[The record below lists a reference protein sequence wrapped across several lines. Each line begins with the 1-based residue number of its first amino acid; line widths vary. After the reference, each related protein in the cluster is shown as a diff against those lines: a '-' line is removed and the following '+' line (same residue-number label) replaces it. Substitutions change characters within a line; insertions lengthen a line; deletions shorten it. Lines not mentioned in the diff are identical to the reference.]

1 MSTIAFWTDSPA
13 TFKSQLTHLI
23 KSSKTT
29 LSPAL
34 RDSCISRQHAFRVMH
49 AKGFVPK
56 VHWLHIFHDM
66 IEKTMEV
73 FMDDFSVFGDSF
85 SSCLSHLDKMLQRFG
100 APLVQSYGI
109 TEPILC
115 NDQFAKGHVSNR
127 SHHRLLHRIA
137 RIMKNSRACI
147 FIKSFTSSASFW
159 ESNLNEEVADTIVE
173 SLSPPPIP
181 VADSDSLME
190 EIDLFLASD
199 YSIPPGIES
208 NYYDFE
214 GDILFLKNLLNDD
227 SPEVKSD
234 HESDQSEMITFSP
247 ENDPLHY
254 RFTGGI
260 IPNLPRI
267 ARDHEEYLNMMTL
280 LYEISNSQENLHAN
294 PSSIIDSLPTFPIE
308 ESSPDQEEID
318 LLLVP
323 DDLTPPGVENDSED
337 EDVSTF
343 LPDEESFSLN
353 NYDDPCLPRPPP
365 EPSDICLSFEPK
377 TTIKKDFVRLNE
389 DFNQGGRILSQN
401 VKEDDSFTFIIW
413 KFFSF
418 LTFLKDSPLLLS
430 LKSEDTIFDPGISTF
445 HFLSKAGCISSGWNF
460 HMFIQ
465 TFMKARL
472 RFSLP
477 FASPR
482 TT

>member
-1 MSTIAFWTDSPA
+1 M
-13 TFKSQLTHLI
+13 TFSN
-23 KSSKTT
+23 
-29 LSPAL
+29 
-34 RDSCISRQHAFRVMH
+34 
-49 AKGFVPK
+49 
-56 VHWLHIFHDM
+56 
-66 IEKTMEV
+66 
-73 FMDDFSVFGDSF
+73 
-85 SSCLSHLDKMLQRFG
+85 
-100 APLVQSYGI
+100 PLFD
-109 TEPILC
+109 C
-115 NDQFAKGHVSNR
+115 NDD
-127 SHHRLLHRIA
+127 
-137 RIMKNSRACI
+137 
-147 FIKSFTSSASFW
+147 FTSSDDKSL
-159 ESNLNEEVADTIVE
+159 SNKDFPMKNFKIYSNPLLDEEFFGELAYINPIPPGIEETDFDLKDEIRLVENLLNDTSSPQPPKDLNAKVTDTIIE

-181 VADSDSLME
+181 VENSDSLME
-190 EIDLFLASD
+190 EIDLFLDSD

-208 NYYDFE
+208 NYYDSE

-280 LYEISNSQENLHAN
+280 LCEISNSQENLHAN
-294 PSSIIDSLPTFPIE
+294 PI
-308 ESSPDQEEID
+308 
-318 LLLVP
+318 P
-323 DDLTPPGVENDSED
+323 DDLTPPGVKNDSEY

-343 LPDEESFSLN
+343 LPDDELFSLN
-353 NYDDPCLPRPPP
+353 NSDDPSLPHPPP
-365 EPSDICLSFEPK
+365 EPPDICLSFEPK
-377 TTIKKDFVRLNE
+377 TAIKKDFVKLNE

-401 VKEDDSFTFIIW
+401 VEEYDSFTFIIW

-430 LKSEDTIFDPGISTF
+430 LRSEDTIFDPGISTF

-465 TFMKARL
+465 TFMNARL